1 MSDRTDRARSALKAL
16 AAGELTLMESF
27 FSDSFIFHSQR
38 SGKPSG
44 RSGLH
49 YRALLLT
56 TTLHEATLSIEA
68 MTEDGNIVT
77 CRWRGRAVHR
87 GELLGIPATGRRVDV
102 SGITMFRFADTLIVE
117 EWTQFD
123 GLGLRAQLTG
133 DRASAQA

>member
-1 MSDRTDRARSALKAL
+1 MSERTDRARSALRAL

-27 FSDSFIFHSQR
+27 FSDAFVFHSQR
-38 SGKPSG
+38 AGKAAG

-49 YRALLLT
+49 YRALLIT

-68 MTEDGNIVT
+68 MVEDGTIVT

-102 SGITMFRFADTLIVE
+102 SGITMFRFVGDLIVE

-123 GLGLRAQLTG
+123 GLGLLAQLTG
-133 DRASAQA
+133 ARARAQA